1 LQKKNLILRISA
13 TLCFMLLLAMDSYAQ
28 VNFSI
33 TSSNITS
40 TAPLTVDNATT
51 VYTQPLVALV
61 PAITLKS
68 SASGLLART
77 GGGTGINASIFSVKL
92 IGTGGNLLNV
102 LGTAPSITLNNS
114 AQSIYTSVLG
124 ALPGGALNFRYTLA
138 GVNTYTWIAGAYET
152 DLNFGITGINP
163 GSLSPLVGSLNLNVA
178 SFIAVTPTPTS
189 LAFNINLLDYY
200 RATTI
205 SGTYSIATTT
215 TVPYGIRLKNNAATF
230 TYSNGYSG
238 ATDPATATTRLTAQ
252 MTLPTA
258 GTAITGG
265 TTITNLATG
274 LAVPTNNL
282 QTNVI
287 TLSIKPADLKAGFLQ
302 KGTYTTSITFEIF
315 DAQTTPTA
323 TTQTLTCPLTI
334 TVADLSALTV
344 NQTDINLTYTGSSD
358 YTNGIVADAPAHLTL
373 SNTDPFDVYVKASSS
388 TLTNGA
394 NTLPVSAITIAP
406 MPGYAGSFTS
416 INLSATGQ
424 KILSGSVPAVDKAL
438 NVRYAIPAANSPQM
452 LGKPAGTYNTTVTYS
467 FIAL

>member
-1 LQKKNLILRISA
+1 LILRISCA
-13 TLCFMLLLAMDSYAQ
+13 LCFVLLLAVDTHAQ
-28 VNFSI
+28 VNFNI

-40 TAPLTVDNATT
+40 SSPLSVDNATT
-51 VYTQPLVALV
+51 VYTQPLITLV
-61 PAITLKS
+61 PSITLKS
-68 SASGLLART
+68 ANVLLARS
-77 GGGTGINASIFSVKL
+77 GGGTGISASIFSVKL
-92 IGTGGNLLNV
+92 IGTGGSLLNV
-102 LGTAPSITLNNS
+102 LGSAPTITLNNT
-114 AQSIYTSVLG
+114 AQSIYSTVLG
-124 ALPGGALNFRYTLA
+124 ALTGGALNFRYTTLA
-138 GVNTYTWIAGAYET
+138 GVNTYTWIAGTYET
-152 DLNFGITGINP
+152 DLNFAITGILP
-163 GSLSPLVGSLNLNVA
+163 GSLSPLTGSLNLNVA

-200 RATTI
+200 RTSTI

-252 MTLPTA
+252 MTSPTT

-334 TVADLSALTV
+334 TVSDLSALSV

-358 YTNGIVADAPAHLTL
+358 YTNGIVADAPGHLTL

-394 NTLPVSAITIAP
+394 NTLPVAAITIAP
-406 MPGYAGSFTS
+406 MPGYTGSFTPVT
-416 INLSATGQ
+416 LSATGQ

-438 NVRYAIPAANSPQM
+438 NVRYAIPAANSPQV